1 MLRTLKDLTDFAV
14 DASDG
19 RVGALKDLLF
29 DDQAWAVRFLV
40 VKSDEWLAGRTV
52 LVSPIAVGHPD
63 PGGRALAAAVTREQV
78 RRSPDVDAE
87 KPVSRQH
94 EVENYGYYGYPF
106 YWGGTGMWGNCA
118 RPAAMLA
125 MLGGEASEELTE
137 GQQRFVAAQ
146 AEFHRQRGDD
156 PHLRSCRTVVGY
168 HIEAKDGR
176 LGHVEG
182 FVVDDETWAVRYL
195 IVDTSDWWLGHQ
207 VLIAPEWI
215 VDVNWLEATVLL
227 ELTRQAVKDAPPYDG
242 HTMPDEDHERA
253 LHAHHASVRDSA

>member
-1 MLRTLKDLTDFAV
+1 MKELTDFDV
-14 DASDG
+14 EGLDG
-19 RVGALKDLLF
+19 KIGELKDLLF

-40 VKSDEWLAGRTV
+40 VKSDEWLAGRNV
-52 LVSPIAVGHPD
+52 LVSPIAIGESD
-63 PGGRALAAAVTREQV
+63 TDSRTLRAAVTREQV
-78 RRSPDVDAE
+78 RLSPDVDTE

-106 YWGGTGMWGNCA
+106 YWGGTGLWGNCA

-137 GQQRFVAAQ
+137 GQQRFVVAQ
-146 AEFHRQRGDD
+146 AAFHRQRGDD
-156 PHLRSCRTVVGY
+156 PHLRSCRTVGGY

-227 ELTRQAVKDAPPYDG
+227 EPTRQAVKDAPPYDG

-253 LHAHHASVRDSA
+253 LHAHHASVRNSA